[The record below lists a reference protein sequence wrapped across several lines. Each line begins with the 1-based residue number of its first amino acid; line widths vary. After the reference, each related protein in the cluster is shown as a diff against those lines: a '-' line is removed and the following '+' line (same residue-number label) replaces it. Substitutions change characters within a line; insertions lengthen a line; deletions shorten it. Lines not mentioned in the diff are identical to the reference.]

1 MPTEPLAPAIG
12 PPPGPPSEEHYQAF
26 CALLS
31 QSERGRR
38 LLAEHARRTR
48 QPDTETLLA
57 AIMRIELRLKADASV
72 AQRLRDDLR
81 MLLVAIRMARPEID
95 TAGPVTQ
102 VSKLKLLLDLLEWR
116 LDALAGTE
124 AAAAAPTDKTAP
136 ALPGAARG
144 HLAVVPRPDEA
155 ELPISTPDAQAPAIA
170 VVPSAAMMRAID
182 FVESK
187 SVVAES
193 KTPSAPPG
201 APATPESD
209 PLAAILALSEE
220 ERLALFT

>member
-1 MPTEPLAPAIG
+1 MPTAPLV
-12 PPPGPPSEEHYQAF
+12 PPPGPPSEEHYRAF

-48 QPDTETLLA
+48 QADTESLLA
-57 AIMRIELRLKADASV
+57 AIMRIELRLKVDASV
-72 AQRLRDDLR
+72 ANRLRDDLR

-102 VSKLKLLLDLLEWR
+102 VTKLKPLLDLLQRR
-116 LDALAGTE
+116 LDALAGTAV
-124 AAAAAPTDKTAP
+124 AAAGPTDKTAP

-144 HLAVVPRPDEA
+144 HLAVVPRPDEP
-155 ELPISTPDAQAPAIA
+155 ELPISAPDAQVPAIA

-182 FVESK
+182 CVESK

-201 APATPESD
+201 APATPGSD
-209 PLAAILALSEE
+209 PLAPILALSEE

>member
-124 AAAAAPTDKTAP
+124 AAAAAP
-136 ALPGAARG
+136 
-144 HLAVVPRPDEA
+144 DEPK
-155 ELPISTPDAQAPAIA
+155 LPISAPDAQAPAIA

-193 KTPSAPPG
+193 KTPSAPPCP
-201 APATPESD
+201 PATPESD
-209 PLAAILALSEE
+209 PLAAILALSEK

>member
-12 PPPGPPSEEHYQAF
+12 PSPGPPSEEDYLAF
-26 CALLS
+26 CALLL
-31 QSERGRR
+31 QSERGRG
-38 LLAEHARRTR
+38 LLAEHGRRNR
-48 QPDTETLLA
+48 QADTETLLA

-81 MLLVAIRMARPEID
+81 TLLVAMRMARPEID
-95 TAGPVTQ
+95 TAGPATQ
-102 VSKLKLLLDLLEWR
+102 VTKLKLLLDLLERR

-124 AAAAAPTDKTAP
+124 VAAAAPADKTVS
-136 ALPGAARG
+136 ALPEVARG
-144 HLAVVPRPDEA
+144 RLAVVPRPDEP
-155 ELPISTPDAQAPAIA
+155 ELPISAPDAQVPAIA
-170 VVPSAAMMRAID
+170 VVPSAATMRAID
-182 FVESK
+182 CVESK

-201 APATPESD
+201 APATLGSD
-209 PLAAILALSEE
+209 PLAPILALSEE

>member
-12 PPPGPPSEEHYQAF
+12 LPPGPPSEEHYQAF

-81 MLLVAIRMARPEID
+81 MLLVAIRIARPEID

-144 HLAVVPRPDEA
+144 HLAVVPRPDEP
-155 ELPISTPDAQAPAIA
+155 ELPISATDAQAPAIA

-193 KTPSAPPG
+193 KTPSAPPCP
-201 APATPESD
+201 PATPESD

>member
-1 MPTEPLAPAIG
+1 MPTEPLVPA
-12 PPPGPPSEEHYQAF
+12 PGPPSEEHYRAF

-72 AQRLRDDLR
+72 AHRLRDDLR

-102 VSKLKLLLDLLEWR
+102 VTKLKLLLDLLERR
-116 LDALAGTE
+116 LDALAGT
-124 AAAAAPTDKTAP
+124 AIAAAAPTDKTAP
-136 ALPGAARG
+136 ALLGAARG
-144 HLAVVPRPDEA
+144 HFAVVPRPDEP
-155 ELPISTPDAQAPAIA
+155 ELPISAPDAQAPRHRR
-170 VVPSAAMMRAID
+170 RAERRD
-182 FVESK
+182 DACDRLRGEQVRGRR
-187 SVVAES
+187 VQ
-193 KTPSAPPG
+193 
-201 APATPESD
+201 D
-209 PLAAILALSEE
+209 SECAS
-220 ERLALFT
+220 RRAGHAGV

>member
-1 MPTEPLAPAIG
+1 MPTEPLVPA
-12 PPPGPPSEEHYQAF
+12 PGPPSEEHYRAF
-26 CALLS
+26 CALLW

-72 AQRLRDDLR
+72 AHRLRDDLR

-102 VSKLKLLLDLLEWR
+102 VTKLKPLLDLLQRR
-116 LDALAGTE
+116 LDALAGT
-124 AAAAAPTDKTAP
+124 AVAAAAPTDKTAP

-144 HLAVVPRPDEA
+144 HLAVVPRPDEP
-155 ELPISTPDAQAPAIA
+155 ELPISAPDAQAPRHRR
-170 VVPSAAMMRAID
+170 RAGRRD
-182 FVESK
+182 H
-187 SVVAES
+187 A
-193 KTPSAPPG
+193 G
-201 APATPESD
+201 D
-209 PLAAILALSEE
+209 
-220 ERLALFT
+220 RLR

>member
-12 PPPGPPSEEHYQAF
+12 PSPGPPSEEEYRAF

-48 QPDTETLLA
+48 QADTESLLA
-57 AIMRIELRLKADASV
+57 AIMRIELRLKVDASV
-72 AQRLRDDLR
+72 AHRLRDDLR

-102 VSKLKLLLDLLEWR
+102 VTKLKPLLDLLQRR
-116 LDALAGTE
+116 LDALAGT
-124 AAAAAPTDKTAP
+124 AVAAAAPTDKTAP

-144 HLAVVPRPDEA
+144 HLAVVPRPDEP
-155 ELPISTPDAQAPAIA
+155 ELPISAPDAQAPRHRR
-170 VVPSAAMMRAID
+170 RAGRRD
-182 FVESK
+182 H
-187 SVVAES
+187 A
-193 KTPSAPPG
+193 G
-201 APATPESD
+201 D
-209 PLAAILALSEE
+209 
-220 ERLALFT
+220 RLR

>member
-1 MPTEPLAPAIG
+1 MPTEPLVPA
-12 PPPGPPSEEHYQAF
+12 PGPPSEEHYRAF

-48 QPDTETLLA
+48 QADTESLLA
-57 AIMRIELRLKADASV
+57 AIMRIELRLKVDASV
-72 AQRLRDDLR
+72 AHRLRDDLR

-102 VSKLKLLLDLLEWR
+102 VTKLKLLLDLLERR

-124 AAAAAPTDKTAP
+124 AAAAAPTDKTVP

-144 HLAVVPRPDEA
+144 HLAVVPRPDEP
-155 ELPISTPDAQAPAIA
+155 ELPISAPDAQAPRHRR
-170 VVPSAAMMRAID
+170 RAGRRD
-182 FVESK
+182 HAGDRVRGEQ
-187 SVVAES
+187 VRGRRVQ
-193 KTPSAPPG
+193 
-201 APATPESD
+201 D
-209 PLAAILALSEE
+209 SECAS
-220 ERLALFT
+220 RRAGHAGV